1 MSKRIEVTTPNG
13 GSTIEINESELSRFE
28 KQGFKRVVERSKPAA
43 KSGKAKSEVSQD
55 GDV

>member
-1 MSKRIEVTTPNG
+1 MTKRIEVTTPNG

-28 KQGFKRVVERSKPAA
+28 AQGFKKVTERSKPVA
-43 KSGKAKSEVSQD
+43 KPGKAKSEVSDD